1 MDNQTLPLRL
11 SNLKMVLNSA
21 AGQQLDPYQL
31 SVLLPAGCLLVILPP
46 LILYIIFQRY
56 FTESIERTGLVG

>member
-1 MDNQTLPLRL
+1 
-11 SNLKMVLNSA
+11 MVLNSA